1 MTRLLVQS
9 QMTTKVTLLAA
20 PIVILAR
27 PQMGENIGAAARA
40 MMNCGLADLRLVSP
54 RDGWP
59 NPLAVPMA
67 AGGRKILENAV
78 VFESLAAAA
87 HDVSFMIAA
96 SARRRD
102 LPIKNADPR
111 VAATLLLAHAR
122 DALAF
127 NTGAETS
134 PRTALLFGPEASG
147 LNNDEVALADIL
159 VTAPLNPAYPSLNLA
174 QAVLLMAWEWR
185 MATHLGDITE
195 PVLPAPQP
203 NMPDGHPASIQERD
217 FFFQRLETALDDSGF
232 FTAPDMAASVKRNIR
247 ALFSR
252 AKPSVQ
258 EIRTLHGIIQALKRQ
273 RK

>member
-1 MTRLLVQS
+1 MPLPI
-9 QMTTKVTLLAA
+9 A

-40 MMNCGLADLRLVSP
+40 MMNCGLADLRLVNP

-67 AGGRKILENAV
+67 AGGSKIIENAR
-78 VFESLAAAA
+78 VFDNLVDAT
-87 HDVSFMIAA
+87 HDVSFMVAA

-102 LPIKNADPR
+102 LPIKSADPR
-111 VAATLLLAHAR
+111 VVASMLLAHAR
-122 DALAF
+122 DAEKGLQ
-127 NTGAETS
+127 
-134 PRTALLFGPEASG
+134 TALLFGPEASG
-147 LNNDEVALADIL
+147 LNNDEVVLADVL

-185 MATHLGDITE
+185 MASHLADTLDPALI
-195 PVLPAPQP
+195 APQP
-203 NMPDGHPASIQERD
+203 NMPDGQRASIQERD
-217 FFFQRLETALDDSGF
+217 FFFQRLETALDDGGF
-232 FTAPDMAASVKRNIR
+232 FTTPDMAASVKRNMR

-252 AKPSVQ
+252 AMPSVQ
-258 EIRTLHGIIQALKRQ
+258 EINTLHGIIQALRRQ